1 MEAADTQRDY
11 NKYNTSINIIG
22 GLRDVSVIVK
32 AIRAYFD
39 PNHSTEELIIENN
52 ELNLRTERSR
62 IRINRAIFHGFLNFR
77 NVDHNDLIKSF
88 FLMDPIPPERELVL
102 FWQFC
107 LLNRTFRELSTQV
120 YMKNYFSGRAGL
132 TKEDVIAYLKV
143 IVESYQKD
151 EIDWSEKTISILAT
165 KFLNLMTKLNLLE
178 GARNKSFKY
187 IRLSEEALVLFVY
200 FARLHEPN
208 NRNLLTNKILPLSF
222 VPPGDVLKRIKS
234 VAKQDYLKMSYAGVD
249 LNIDLTTSYQEICD
263 VLYN

>member
-1 MEAADTQRDY
+1 MNSADTQTNYD
-11 NKYNTSINIIG
+11 KYNTSINIIG

-62 IRINRAIFHGFLNFR
+62 IRINRAISHGFLDFR
-77 NVDHNDLIKSF
+77 NADHKDLIKGF
-88 FLMDPIPPERELVL
+88 FLRDPLPPDRELVL

-107 LLNRTFRELSTQV
+107 HSNRTFRDLSTQV
-120 YMKNYFSGRAGL
+120 YMKNYFSGRAGI

-143 IVESYQKD
+143 IVESNQKD

-165 KFLNLMTKLNLLE
+165 KFLNLLTKLNLLE

-200 FARLHEPN
+200 FAKLHEPN
-208 NRNLLTNKILPLSF
+208 NRNLLTNEFLPLCF
-222 VPPGDVLKRIKS
+222 VPPGDVLNRIKS
-234 VAKQDYLKMSYAGVD
+234 IAKQGYLKMSYDGVD
-249 LNIDLTTSYQEICD
+249 LNIDLTTSYQEICN